1 MNEQTKSMFKPIT
14 ESTDRTTSS
23 VQDLKFGL
31 NKVNLLD
38 PSINQID
45 KTIDTVLKSVT
56 EQKDQSA

>member
-1 MNEQTKSMFKPIT
+1 MFKPIT